1 MEKLL
6 FGTAGIPISAKG
18 SGTAGGIEEVRNLK
32 LDVMELE
39 FVRSI
44 NITRDKAPEVKEA
57 AKKQNV
63 ILTCHAPYFIN
74 LNSVE
79 TKKVKASIQR
89 ILNSA
94 GIANLCGGYSVCF
107 HPGFYMKDTKE
118 KEFETIKENIK
129 KIVKT
134 LQNEGIKLWLRPETT
149 GKGSQFG
156 SINELLDISAELDQ
170 VMPCVDFAHLHARS
184 IGKINTYDEFSEIL
198 QLIEKKI
205 GKEALD
211 NMHIHVAGINYG
223 DKGERN
229 HLNLK
234 DSDFNYKELMKA
246 LKEFKCKG
254 VLISESPNI
263 EGDALLMKK
272 YFGSV

>member
-1 MEKLL
+1 MKDLL
-6 FGTAGIPISAKG
+6 FGTAGIPLSAKG

-32 LDVMELE
+32 LDAMELE

-74 LNSVE
+74 LNSQE
-79 TKKVKASIQR
+79 KPKIYASINR
-89 ILNSA
+89 ILSSA
-94 GIANLCGGYSVCF
+94 RITNLCGGYSVCF

-118 KEFETIKENIK
+118 KTFETIKENIK

-134 LQNEGIKLWLRPETT
+134 LQNEGIKLWVRPETT

-184 IGKINTYDEFSEIL
+184 IGKINTYDEFSDIL
-198 QLIEKKI
+198 ILIEKKL
-205 GKEALD
+205 GKKALD
-211 NMHIHVAGINYG
+211 NMHIHVAGIEYG
-223 DKGERN
+223 EKGERR

-234 DSDFNYKELMKA
+234 ESDFNYKELMKV
-246 LKEFKCKG
+246 LKEFKVKG

-263 EGDALLMKK
+263 EEDALLMKK
-272 YFGSV
+272 SYDSI

>member
-18 SGTAGGIEEVRNLK
+18 SGTVGGIEEVRNLK
-32 LDVMELE
+32 LDAMELE

-44 NITRDKAPEVKEA
+44 NITKQRAPEVKEA
-57 AKKQNV
+57 ARKSNV
-63 ILTCHAPYFIN
+63 ALTCHAPYFIN

-118 KEFETIKENIK
+118 KTFETIKENIK

>member
-118 KEFETIKENIK
+118 KTFETIKENIK